1 MVTHPGQAERRYRGR
16 TATTI
21 AQVTVAVALAIARI
35 DPGRAVRCD
44 QLRAG
49 CPSARRVQRLRRAE
63 RTVSVWFAI
72 GC

>member
-1 MVTHPGQAERRYRGR
+1 MSELLLGQLRLDDP
-16 TATTI
+16 
-21 AQVTVAVALAIARI
+21 VAVALAIARI

>member
-44 QLRAG
+44 
-49 CPSARRVQRLRRAE
+49 
-63 RTVSVWFAI
+63 
-72 GC
+72 